1 MKNLNLF
8 LIESLK
14 NVRMSRLSF
23 KSLPGMIYDLLTGGK
38 DDPKE
43 VTRYVITYITGQLPN
58 PGADDDISED
68 DYKEILTTIEKI
80 VEKYQELEKLNKS
93 MLDDFDAD
101 LKKAEEEADKKL
113 DELMKLIE
121 GLAEQIKTVY
131 SEYLTESVN
140 SYAFFSQTN
149 LFKLIYRLS
158 GSYLRYDADDNAF
171 LKDTWKEVIIR
182 LDGYRPELDGEFENM
197 EAVLKTDAM
206 KNDPVYLLLKK
217 DFMKIVKLRKTMF
230 DLEINH
236 TADADKIEKDRKD
249 IFDKIHTLEDK
260 LETLK
265 KA

>member
-14 NVRMSRLSF
+14 GVKKSTLSLR
-23 KSLPGMIYDLLTGGK
+23 SLPGIVYDLLTGGK

-43 VTRYVITYITGQLPN
+43 VTRYVLTYVTGQPPK
-58 PGADDDISED
+58 PGDDDDISEG
-68 DYKEILTTIEKI
+68 DYKEILTAIEKI

-93 MLDDFDAD
+93 MLDDFDTD
-101 LKKAEEEADKKL
+101 LKKAEEDADKKL

-121 GLAEQIKTVY
+121 ALAEQLKTVY
-131 SEYLTESVN
+131 SKYLTESVN
-140 SYAFFSQTN
+140 SYAFFPQTN

-158 GSYLRYDADDNAF
+158 GSYLSYDGDDNAF
-171 LKDTWKEVIIR
+171 LKDVWKDVIIR

-217 DFMKIVKLRKTMF
+217 DLMEIVKLRKAMF
-230 DLEINH
+230 DVEINH
-236 TADADKIEKDRKD
+236 TADADKIEKDRKK

-260 LETLK
+260 LEAIK
-265 KA
+265 QA